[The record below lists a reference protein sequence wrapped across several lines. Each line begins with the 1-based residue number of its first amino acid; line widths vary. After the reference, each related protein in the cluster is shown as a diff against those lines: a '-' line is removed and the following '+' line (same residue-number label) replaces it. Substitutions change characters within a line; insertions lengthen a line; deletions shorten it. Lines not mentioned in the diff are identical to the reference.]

1 MAPRMVD
8 SGASFFAEGGLAFR
22 FNLVDNEISHVSNSN
37 RRGFFITASLIFQ
50 QAVFKSPVAHDNPV
64 WHLTSTLRHQIWFF
78 RFKACT
84 HYGISQSIQN
94 ESSNNGSISLC
105 VGVRNIVLEITVD
118 EFSNLTWIVVTVF
131 AASNTLSTLISMP
144 ASLIRLSSSL

>member
-1 MAPRMVD
+1 MGVVD
-8 SGASFFAEGGLAFR
+8 GTFEKSENLFKMRVILHHIVPDIVGNAFFQCMEFDGAADFF
-22 FNLVDNEISHVSNSN
+22 
-37 RRGFFITASLIFQ
+37 
-50 QAVFKSPVAHDNPV
+50 
-64 WHLTSTLRHQIWFF
+64 LTSTLRHQIWFF